1 MQFKQFLVESEEK
14 TAVFTYGRNNP
25 PTIGHEKLFDKTVE
39 IAKHHNT
46 QAHIYTSHSQDSK
59 KNPLSAEHKVALIK
73 HAYPDAH
80 VASSSKEMPSLL
92 HIAKHLHEQGHK
104 HLVMV
109 AGSDRVKEYHDK
121 LHQYNGTH
129 EKALYNFK
137 SIKVESAGQRDP
149 DAEGAAGMSGTK
161 LREHAAKGNK
171 KSFKSGLMSKLSER
185 HKEEIY
191 HSVRSAMDVKEIY
204 DPHLKVSKYQ
214 WGEIEGVNKMKSM
227 TPGETVKK
235 KKMAENKI
243 PYLFMTPTQRAQ
255 LQEESMQ
262 LEFDGIQTK
271 NLDMCPSAYKEFK
284 KMIDTIRSGKHIGE
298 VTGHELEKPRMSD
311 AVRKVQAGIAMK
323 PQRLRHMQFKQYT
336 DM

>member
-1 MQFKQFLVESEEK
+1 MQFKQFLLESEEK

-25 PTIGHEKLFDKTVE
+25 PTVGHEKLFDKTVE
-39 IAKHHNT
+39 IAKKHNT
-46 QAHIYTSHSQDSK
+46 KAHIYTSHSQDSK
-59 KNPLSAEHKVALIK
+59 KNPLTAEHKVALIK

-80 VASSSKEMPSLL
+80 VDSSSKQMPSML
-92 HIAKHLHEQGHK
+92 HVAQHLYNQGHK

-109 AGSDRVKEYHDK
+109 AGSDRVEEYHQK

-137 SIKVESAGQRDP
+137 TVKVVSAGHRDP
-149 DAEGAAGMSGTK
+149 DAEGAAGISGTK
-161 LREHAAKGNK
+161 LREHASKGNK
-171 KSFKSGLMSKLSER
+171 TAFKSGLMSKLSDT

-191 HSVRSAMDVKEIY
+191 HSVRSALKVSEIY

-227 TPGETVKK
+227 TPGETAKK

-243 PYLFMTPTQRAQ
+243 PYLFMTPEQRRQ
-255 LQEESMQ
+255 LQEEKMQ

-271 NLDMCPSAYKEFK
+271 NLDICPSAYKEFK
-284 KMIDTIRSGKHIGE
+284 KLIETVRSGKHIGE
-298 VTGHELEKPRMSD
+298 PAGHTLPTTAD
-311 AVRKVQAGIAMK
+311 TQTKVQAGIAMK
-323 PQRLRHMQFKQYT
+323 PQMLKRMQFKQYT
-336 DM
+336 DL